1 MALGKQDRINLSKKI
16 AQIPEE
22 NASIEAV
29 KAQIIQQQQ
38 KSIKEDA
45 VNASLQLPYDN
56 VINLYQPELN
66 YLDGKKRTILT
77 STIIDSAAKGE
88 ARNGFFLS
96 DPNFPVPSLPS
107 GVWKF
112 FSPVGFTWAIGKNNA
127 EVYPAEPNGELPT
140 ITAITPII
148 TQIETYAV
156 SIRATGF
163 ECISGANP
171 TPPPAVLYTSQPNVA
186 IQTLLTNLKTQ
197 ITKWKASLNSQ
208 KSVIVLSETV
218 PARLTQNQAAY
229 NAIDPVLNQLILWE
243 SYIDFNS
250 GASCPLSESWSSYSQ
265 NKLHPDSLLILKN
278 LITSRTV
285 SVNSRISEL
294 NTHFGSIVQ
303 DMNSGA
309 LVSFSGWYGKRYL
322 ILDSRLNLI
331 SGTASGKFGS
341 DRAIQTQD
349 QIKASNAISS
359 AAYSLSMKCTKAAAP
374 GIDTPYLN
382 LENASDFNVLDRVY
396 VVADD
401 QEELSGSILEK
412 SGNRVKLTFTIP
424 KKYTL
429 SNYTRM
435 YKLVEETI

>member
-1 MALGKQDRINLSKKI
+1 MALSKQDRISLSKKI
-16 AQIPEE
+16 VEIPET
-22 NASIEAV
+22 NVSIEAV

-45 VNASLQLPYDN
+45 VNASIQSSYDN

-66 YLDGKKRTILT
+66 YLDGNKRTTLT
-77 STIIDSAAKGE
+77 PAIIESAAKGE
-88 ARNGFFLS
+88 ARNGFFLA
-96 DPNFPVPSLPS
+96 DPTFPTPSLPS

-112 FSPVGFTWAIGKNNA
+112 FSPIGFTWAIGKNNA
-127 EVYPAEPNGELPT
+127 EAYLVESNAELP
-140 ITAITPII
+140 AINAISPII

-156 SIRATGF
+156 SARATGSQ
-163 ECISGANP
+163 CTSAPNP
-171 TPPPAVLYTSQPNVA
+171 TPPPPILYTSQPNTA
-186 IQTLLTNLKTQ
+186 IQTLLTNLKAQ
-197 ITKWKASLNSQ
+197 VTKWKTSLNSQ
-208 KSVIVLSETV
+208 KGVIVLSETV
-218 PARLTQNQAAY
+218 PARLAQNQAAY
-229 NAIDPVLNQLILWE
+229 NAIDPVLNQLTLWE

-250 GASCPLSESWSSYSQ
+250 GSSCPLSENWSSYSQ

-285 SVNSRISEL
+285 SVNNRLSEL

-303 DMNSGA
+303 DMSTGA

-331 SGTASGKFGS
+331 SGTAAGKFGANK
-341 DRAIQTQD
+341 AIETQD
-349 QIKASNAISS
+349 QVKASNAVSL
-359 AAYSLSMKCTKAAAP
+359 AAYSLSMKCARAAAP

-382 LENASDFNVLDRVY
+382 MENASDFNVSDRVY

-412 SGNRVKLTFTIP
+412 TGNRVKLTFVIP

-429 SNYTRM
+429 SNYTRL
-435 YKLVEETI
+435 YKVVEETI